1 LSYIQ
6 LTGRLRLS
14 CLEFLLVD
22 NHETS
27 EQAMVNQKKLRNKK
41 KKITIHYWVTDS
53 SRNAAKCFHNFLFCR
68 PQTILLSSLSGYA
81 SALCI
86 DHNIDHP
93 FCRTLSCNRYAL
105 KNLKRSDQD
114 IFIDIYI
121 YIYIYILL
129 DIESFDCISAICM
142 DHNQRERVWNFNH
155 FIPAAGSMTHS
166 HAVPSTL

>member
-121 YIYIYILL
+121 YIYIYIY
-129 DIESFDCISAICM
+129 IVRYWI
-142 DHNQRERVWNFNH
+142 VWLH
-155 FIPAAGSMTHS
+155 FSNMHGP
-166 HAVPSTL
+166 